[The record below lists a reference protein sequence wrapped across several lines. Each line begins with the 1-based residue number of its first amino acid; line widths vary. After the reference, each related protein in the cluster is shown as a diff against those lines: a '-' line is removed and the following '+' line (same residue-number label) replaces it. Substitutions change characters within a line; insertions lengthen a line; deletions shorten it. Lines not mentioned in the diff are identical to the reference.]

1 MVPLPVYSSDMSTSY
16 SSLLRSM
23 PVYQAQLKS
32 TAFRSFAPAAGVYSG
47 APRPRPPPGAPPTP
61 GPAPRPSWAGAAAG
75 APPACAKA
83 EDGALIVRAT
93 AIATP
98 VHIIP
103 FREAIAISRSRLVVR
118 VTGGNIHDGAVRPRN
133 RLEESQ
139 WTPVPCRD
147 ELRGQR
153 FPTLERIRTDF
164 ADPAIG
170 ERRGR
175 AGRERPVGRRA
186 VGVLHRDRHRSV
198 RIHELDL
205 GQRAR
210 GFLLRRH
217 VVDAGE
223 GMMRLDQGAGD
234 QTPAHDDTSQSSSN
248 HLCLREVVI
257 T

>member
-23 PVYQAQLKS
+23 PMYQAQLKS
-32 TAFRSFAPAAGVYSG
+32 TAFRSFAPAAGVYRG
-47 APRPRPPPGAPPTP
+47 APR
-61 GPAPRPSWAGAAAG
+61 

-139 WTPVPCRD
+139 WTPVPCRN

-153 FPTLERIRTDF
+153 FADLERLRADF
-164 ADPAIG
+164 ADSALG

-175 AGRERPVGRRA
+175 ASREHPVGRRA
-186 VGVLHRDRHRSV
+186 VRVLHCDRHRSV

-210 GFLLRRH
+210 DFL
-217 VVDAGE
+217 
-223 GMMRLDQGAGD
+223 
-234 QTPAHDDTSQSSSN
+234 
-248 HLCLREVVI
+248 
-257 T
+257 